1 MSTPN
6 PILTGLQRDF
16 VASHPRRRPSSPQGE
31 PMPTV
36 ASAQAAIEH
45 AAMRLAEIR
54 SSKLAVALADEG
66 LGGLL
71 SDLEVGHVV
80 ALVRSLEEPR
90 RRRPVQLPE
99 AVGNGNGTHET
110 GSQQQVTE

>member
-6 PILTGLQRDF
+6 PVLAGLQRDW
-16 VASHPRRRPSSPQGE
+16 VANNPRRRPSSPQGE
-31 PMPTV
+31 PVSSV

-66 LGGLL
+66 LGGLMT
-71 SDLEVGHVV
+71 DIEVGHFV

-90 RRRPVQLPE
+90 RRRLPE
-99 AVGNGNGTHET
+99 AIGNGNGD
-110 GSQQQVTE
+110 GSGPQQQVTS